1 MKIFIT
7 GATGFIG
14 KHLID
19 QLTHTEH
26 ELVCLVRTTSN
37 VDTLKEVGIT
47 LIEGDVT
54 DKASVLQGMSNC
66 DWVIHL
72 ANVYSF
78 WEPQKDIYADV
89 NINGTRNVMECAL
102 ETEVDKIIHV
112 STALIYGKP
121 NDCPFSEN
129 SDIGPERFS
138 EYARTKYEG
147 DLIAW
152 ELHAK
157 QGLPLVVIYPSGVLG
172 PGNPKANAQYIQNLL
187 HRRTPATIFNDSIF
201 TWVRVRD
208 VAEGIIK
215 ALEKEGNIGE
225 KYLLG
230 TDNISMQ
237 QFNELVHD
245 ISGVPLPKLR
255 MPNTLAMLNAAL
267 LTWFANLIKKPPML
281 GMAIDMI
288 RLLKTGLQFDGT
300 KAERELSLKYTSI
313 RAAIEEEISY
323 HRANSVE

>member
-19 QLTHTEH
+19 RLTQTEH
-26 ELVCLVRTTSN
+26 ELVCLVRPTSN
-37 VDTLKEVGIT
+37 VETLEEVGAT
-47 LIEGDVT
+47 LIKGDIK
-54 DKASVLQGMSNC
+54 DKASVLHGMANC

-102 ETEVDKIIHV
+102 EVKVDKVIHV

-121 NDCPFSEN
+121 TDCPFSEG
-129 SDIGPERFS
+129 SDVGPERFS
-138 EYARTKYEG
+138 EYAKTKYEG
-147 DLIAW
+147 DLIVW
-152 ELHAK
+152 ELHKK
-157 QGLPLVVIYPSGVLG
+157 QGLPVVIIYPSGVLG
-172 PGNPKANAQYIQNLL
+172 QGNPKSIGQYIQNLL
-187 HRRTPATIFNDSIF
+187 RRRMPATIFNDSIC
-201 TWVRVRD
+201 TWVHVRD
-208 VAEGIIK
+208 VADGLIR

-230 TDNISMQ
+230 SDDLSMQ
-237 QFNELVHD
+237 QFNELVHE

-255 MPNTLAMLNAAL
+255 MPDTLAMLNAAL

-281 GMAIDMI
+281 GMAMDTI
-288 RLLKTGLQFDGT
+288 RLLKVGLQFDGT
-300 KAERELSLKYTSI
+300 KAERELGLEYTPI
-313 RAAIEEEISY
+313 RVAIEEEISY
-323 HRANSVE
+323 YQAISIE